1 MSSSSRI
8 FPFPIFPLVSTKFYG
23 SVDVMSFPELEYA
36 NERVEPLCNWV
47 ITEHNIDTYTGVLCG
62 VFYRQLEPP
71 KMRN

>member
-36 NERVEPLCNWV
+36 NERAEPLCNWV